1 MRKSKLSIFVKSYWN
16 YFLELEEQLLNTQ
29 KYLAF
34 DVYNK
39 KAYSIEYLKLMQAVC
54 SEIDVVAKSIASDFE
69 QGFKVDKANISNWG
83 YALQQHLPGILTTE
97 AVFHK
102 ELHIQPWKNWMYEEH
117 YNKRGAKRYRLTDG
131 SKTPSWWV
139 DYNSIKHARTSI
151 DENGEVNYVKANQE
165 NIILCFAALF
175 ILEAEYIF
183 LLLRGNEPECE
194 IEESKLF
201 ELYYPFINKQG
212 QVTK

>member
-1 MRKSKLSIFVKSYWN
+1 MSKLSVFVKSYWN

-54 SEIDVVAKSIASDFE
+54 SEIDVVAKAIASDFDRS
-69 QGFKVDKANISNWG
+69 FKADNAKISNWG
-83 YALQQHLPGILTTE
+83 FVLLRRLPAILTDE
-97 AVFHK
+97 VVFH
-102 ELHIQPWKNWMYEEH
+102 EDQHVQPWRKWMYEEYH
-117 YNKRGAKRYRLTDG
+117 DSKGAKRYRLTGG
-131 SKTPSWWV
+131 SKTPSWWL
-139 DYNSIKHARTSI
+139 DYNSIKHSRTSI

-175 ILEAEYIF
+175 VLETDYIF
-183 LLLRGNEPECE
+183 TLLRGDEPKCD

-201 ELYYPFINKQG
+201 ELDYSLTNEEG
-212 QVTK
+212 QVS